1 MIYYSLILNR
11 KLRLTMKKVELNMN
25 AQEKYEII
33 KEVTQNGNKLRASLK
48 LGCTIRHVNRL
59 IQQYR
64 QKGKAAFIH
73 GNTGRQPIHT
83 ISDAQKTDIV
93 TIYNNKYWDANFTHC
108 CELLEKE
115 DHIKI
120 SASALR
126 KILHEEFI
134 LSPRATRKTRKH
146 MSKILRQL
154 HSKSKSKEEKTIL
167 ESSIISI
174 ENAHSRRP
182 RCAYFG
188 EMIQMDAS
196 LHHWFGVEK
205 AQLHIAIDDSTGTI
219 VAAYF
224 DTQETLNAYYNAL
237 HQILHTYG
245 IPGMFFTDNRT
256 VFEYRKKNTPS
267 VEEDTFTQF
276 SYACKQFGIE
286 IQTSSVAQAKGRV
299 ERAFQT
305 LQSRLP
311 VELRLAGITTIEE
324 ANLFLNHYVKEY
336 NAKFALPIDH
346 TKSIFVAQPD
356 SEIINQ
362 TLAVLTERTIDSGH
376 CIRFENKYYKTMD
389 AHGLQIHFR
398 RGTKGMVIKA
408 FDGMLLF
415 ATHDK
420 VYALD
425 EIPVHAEKSK
435 TYDFDHEPSKPE
447 KRFIPDMKHP
457 WRSDTFWKHTG
468 YRMHPREFT
477 A

>member
-1 MIYYSLILNR
+1 
-11 KLRLTMKKVELNMN
+11 MKKVELNMN

-33 KEVTQNGNKLRASLK
+33 KEAAQSNNKLRASLK

-59 IQQYR
+59 LKRYQLE
-64 QKGKAAFIH
+64 GKVAFIH

-83 ISDAQKTDIV
+83 LSDSQKAAIIA
-93 TIYNNKYWDANFTHC
+93 IYNNKYWNTNFTHC
-108 CELLEKE
+108 CELLEKH
-115 DHIKI
+115 DAIKI
-120 SASALR
+120 SPSTLR
-126 KILHEEFI
+126 KVLHDEFI
-134 LSPRATRKTRKH
+134 LSPRATRKTKNH
-146 MSKILRQL
+146 MAKVIRQL
-154 HSKSKSKEEKTIL
+154 HTASTSKKEKALL

-174 ENAHSRRP
+174 EQAHSRRP

-196 LHHWFGVEK
+196 LHQWFGLGK
-205 AQLHIAIDDSTGTI
+205 SQLHIAIDDSTSTI

-224 DTQETLNAYYNAL
+224 DPQETLHGYYNLL

-245 IPGMFFTDNRT
+245 IPGMFFTDNRS
-256 VFEYRKKNTPS
+256 VFEYHKKNTSS

-276 SYACKQFGIE
+276 SYACKQLGIE

-311 VELRLAGITTIEE
+311 VELRLAGVTTIEE
-324 ANLFLNHYVKEY
+324 ANLFLNHYVKQY
-336 NAKFALPIDH
+336 NASFALPIDH
-346 TKSIFVAQPD
+346 TKSIFVTQPD
-356 SEIINQ
+356 SQTINQ

-376 CIRFENKYYKTMD
+376 CIRFANKYYKTVD
-389 AHGLQIHFR
+389 THGLQIHFR
-398 RGTKGMVIKA
+398 RGTKGMLIKT
-408 FDGMLLF
+408 FDSSLLF

-420 VYALD
+420 VYSLD
-425 EIPVHAEKSK
+425 EIPVRAEKSK
-435 TYDFDHEPSKPE
+435 TYDLDHELPKPQ
-447 KRFIPDMKHP
+447 KRSIPDMKHP

-468 YRMHPREFT
+468 RKMHSRDFT

>member
-1 MIYYSLILNR
+1 
-11 KLRLTMKKVELNMN
+11 MKKVELNMN

-33 KEVTQNGNKLRASLK
+33 KEVILNGNKLRASLK
-48 LGCTIRHVNRL
+48 LGCTVRHVNRL
-59 IQQYR
+59 IQQYH
-64 QKGKAAFIH
+64 QKGTAAFIH
-73 GNTGRQPIHT
+73 GNAGRQPIHT
-83 ISDAQKTDIV
+83 ISDAQKAAIV
-93 TIYNNKYWDANFTHC
+93 AIYNNKYWDTNFTHC
-108 CELLEKE
+108 CELLELQ

-120 SASALR
+120 SPSSLR

-146 MSKILRQL
+146 MAKILRQL
-154 HSKSKSKEEKTIL
+154 HSKSASKKQKSIL
-167 ESSIISI
+167 ESNIVSI
-174 ENAHSRRP
+174 EQAHSRRP

-196 LHHWFGVEK
+196 LHHWFGSEK
-205 AQLHIAIDDSTGTI
+205 SQLHIAIDDSTGTI

-224 DTQETLNAYYNAL
+224 DMQETLNAYYHAL

-256 VFEYRKKNTPS
+256 VFEYHKKNTPS

-276 SYACKQFGIE
+276 SYACKQLGIE

-311 VELRLAGITTIEE
+311 VELRLAGVTTIEE

-336 NAKFALPIDH
+336 NAKFALPINH
-346 TKSIFVAQPD
+346 TKSVFVAQPD
-356 SEIINQ
+356 SQTINQ

-389 AHGLQIHFR
+389 AQGLQIHFR

-408 FDGMLLF
+408 FDGSLLF

-425 EIPVHAEKSK
+425 VVPVHAEKSK
-435 TYDFDHEPSKPE
+435 TYDFDHEPPKTQ
-447 KRFIPDMKHP
+447 KRSIPDMKHP
-457 WRSDTFWKHTG
+457 WRSDTFWKHAG

>member
-1 MIYYSLILNR
+1 
-11 KLRLTMKKVELNMN
+11 MKKVELNMN

-33 KEVTQNGNKLRASLK
+33 QEAARSGNKLRASLK
-48 LGCTIRHVNRL
+48 MDCTLRHVNRL
-59 IQQYR
+59 LKKYHQD
-64 QKGKAAFIH
+64 GKAAFLH
-73 GNTGRQPIHT
+73 GNTGRQPAHT
-83 ISDAQKTDIV
+83 LPASQKTAI
-93 TIYNNKYWDANFTHC
+93 IALYNNKYWDTNFTHC
-108 CELLEKE
+108 CELMEKY
-115 DHIKI
+115 DATKI
-120 SASALR
+120 SPSTLR
-126 KILHEEFI
+126 KILYEEFI
-134 LSPRATRKTRKH
+134 LSPRSTRKTRKH
-146 MSKILRQL
+146 MAKILRQL
-154 HSKSKSKEEKTIL
+154 HNNSASKKEKAIL
-167 ESSIISI
+167 ESSIVSI
-174 ENAHSRRP
+174 EQAHSRRP

-196 LHHWFGVEK
+196 LHHWFGSEK
-205 AQLHIAIDDSTGTI
+205 AQLHIAIDDSTSTI

-224 DTQETLNAYYNAL
+224 DTQETLHGYYNVL
-237 HQILHTYG
+237 HQVLQTYG

-256 VFEYRKKNTPS
+256 VFEYHKKNTSS
-267 VEEDTFTQF
+267 VKEDTFTQF
-276 SYACKQFGIE
+276 SYACKQLGIE

-311 VELRLAGITTIEE
+311 VELRLAGITSLEE
-324 ANLFLNHYVKEY
+324 ANRFLHHYVKKY

-346 TKSIFVAQPD
+346 TKSVFVSQPN

-376 CIRFENKYYKTMD
+376 CIRFEKKYYKTMD

-408 FDGMLLF
+408 FDGTLLF

-425 EIPVHAEKSK
+425 EVLVRAEKSK
-435 TYDFDHEPSKPE
+435 TYDFDHEPAKPQ
-447 KRFIPDMKHP
+447 KRYIPDMKHP

-468 YRMHPREFT
+468 HRMHPREFT